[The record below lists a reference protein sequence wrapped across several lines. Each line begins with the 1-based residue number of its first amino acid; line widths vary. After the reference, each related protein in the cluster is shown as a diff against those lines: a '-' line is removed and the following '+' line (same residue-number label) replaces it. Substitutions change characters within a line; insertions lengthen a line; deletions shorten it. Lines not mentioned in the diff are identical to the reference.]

1 MEDSYTAISGS
12 VLISRDEIVIA
23 HAENLLSREE
33 ANIKM
38 VRGISAEG
46 IIASPCYI
54 CNHESPNNSAHMF
67 SFVKHCS
74 RSLVFLILRLQQLS
88 WLFHCSFSTC

>member
-12 VLISRDEIVIA
+12 VLFTRDEIVIA

-46 IIASPCYI
+46 IIAY
-54 CNHESPNNSAHMF
+54 
-67 SFVKHCS
+67 
-74 RSLVFLILRLQQLS
+74 SLLCL
-88 WLFHCSFSTC
+88 